1 MADKIQDNM
10 IELQNV
16 SKSYTIKG
24 GRRNILNGVSM
35 ALPWD
40 NIAILGRNGAGK
52 STFLRMI
59 AGIEEPDGGDIRRN
73 KTISWPL
80 GFRGSF
86 HRELSGVENVRFVAR
101 IYGQDTEE
109 MVEKVRDFAEL
120 GQFYHEPVKTYSS
133 GMGARL
139 AFGVSMAVNF
149 EVYLVDE
156 IMAVGDARFKA
167 KSKKAFQDRLPYSRL
182 VMVSH
187 SMNNL
192 REYCQTGLVLDS
204 GKMTYYEDIEDA
216 IKRYEQ
222 LNEA

>member
-1 MADKIQDNM
+1 M

-16 SKSYTIKG
+16 SKTYPLRK
-24 GRRNILNGVSM
+24 GRRVILNG
-35 ALPWD
+35 ATITLPWS
-40 NIAILGRNGAGK
+40 NIGILGRNGAGK
-52 STFLRMI
+52 STLLRMI
-59 AGIEEPDGGDIRRN
+59 AGIEEPDGGVIRR
-73 KTISWPL
+73 TRTVSWPL

-86 HRELSGVENVRFVAR
+86 NRDLSGLENVRFVAR
-101 IYGQDTEE
+101 IYGQNTEE

-120 GQFYHEPVKTYSS
+120 GQFYYEPYKSYSS

-167 KSKKAFQDRLPYSRL
+167 KSKKAFMERLPHSRL

-192 REYCQTGLVLDS
+192 REYCETGLVVHE
-204 GKMTYYEDIEDA
+204 GKLTYYEDLEEA
-216 IKRYEQ
+216 IQVYND
-222 LNEA
+222 LNNE

>member
-1 MADKIQDNM
+1 M
-10 IELQNV
+10 IDLLNV
-16 SKSYTIKG
+16 SKSYTIRG

-35 ALPWD
+35 TLPWD

-59 AGIEEPDGGDIRRN
+59 AGIEEADGGIIRRH
-73 KTISWPL
+73 KSISWPL

-109 MVEKVRDFAEL
+109 MVENVKEFAEL
-120 GQFYHEPVKTYSS
+120 GQFYYEPVKTYSS

-149 EVYLVDE
+149 EVYLIDE

-167 KSKKAFQDRLPYSRL
+167 KSKRAFQKRLPTSRL
-182 VMVSH
+182 IMVSH

-192 REYCQTGLVLDS
+192 REYCQTGLVLDN

-222 LNEA
+222 LNEE